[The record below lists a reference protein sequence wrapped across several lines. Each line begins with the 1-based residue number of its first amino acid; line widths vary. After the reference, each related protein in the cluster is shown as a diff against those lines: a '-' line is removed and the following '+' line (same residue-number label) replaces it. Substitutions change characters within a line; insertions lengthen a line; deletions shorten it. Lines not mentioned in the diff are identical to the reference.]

1 MNTRRQYERFYKKKT
16 HVKILRA
23 QMLQQKIRAD
33 NINQAMDEIKVSFT
47 EMVVVLTLSLK
58 ENIKE
63 GGNR

>member
-1 MNTRRQYERFYKKKT
+1 
-16 HVKILRA
+16 
-23 QMLQQKIRAD
+23 MLQQKIRAD